1 MIFTVTIPVLQS
13 ISIGLPKFPPIDSPA
28 IKIFSRLNFSLATIT
43 FSFPISISSYG
54 VKLAPPTI
62 FEKTSTDLQKWL
74 YAIHLFLNAKKGIS
88 AKQLRPEIRV
98 TYKCAW
104 RIIDLLEVDKLLEYK
119 IDRISEGTF
128 EFF

>member
-1 MIFTVTIPVLQS
+1 
-13 ISIGLPKFPPIDSPA
+13 
-28 IKIFSRLNFSLATIT
+28 
-43 FSFPISISSYG
+43 
-54 VKLAPPTI
+54 
-62 FEKTSTDLQKWL
+62 LQKWL

-88 AKQLRPEIRV
+88 AKQLRREIRV